1 MTKMNKKEIME
12 YLEKMMCG
20 LGSDEEVGEWVSR
33 IATSVPTTYEQVLT
47 ALREGNTVEEVF
59 KKLYEADVIYL

>member
-1 MTKMNKKEIME
+1 MTKLNKNEIME
-12 YLEKMMCG
+12 YIEKMLCG

-33 IATSVPTTYEQVLT
+33 IATSVPTTIPQVLT
-47 ALREGNTVEEVF
+47 ALMEGNTVEEVF

>member
-1 MTKMNKKEIME
+1 ME
-12 YLEKMMCG
+12 YIEKMMYG

-33 IATSVPTTYEQVLT
+33 IAASVPTTNAQVLT
-47 ALREGNTVEEVF
+47 ALSEGNTVEDVF